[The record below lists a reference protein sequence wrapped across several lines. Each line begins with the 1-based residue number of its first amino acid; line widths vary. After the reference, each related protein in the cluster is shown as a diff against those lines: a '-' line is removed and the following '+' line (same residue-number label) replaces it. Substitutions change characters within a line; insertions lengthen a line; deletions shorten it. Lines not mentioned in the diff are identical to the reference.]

1 MKRHIQAN
9 KGVRLREREMETK
22 MDKGESERDSE
33 RVRETE
39 RAISSN

>member
-9 KGVRLREREMETK
+9 KGVRMREMETK